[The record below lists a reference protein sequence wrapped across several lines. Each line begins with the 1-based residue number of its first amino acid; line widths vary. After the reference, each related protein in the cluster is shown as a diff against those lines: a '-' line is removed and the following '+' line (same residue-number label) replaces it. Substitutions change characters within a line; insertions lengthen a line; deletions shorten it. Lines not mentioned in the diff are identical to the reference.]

1 LLQSVLLTLDEH
13 TLAGEDE
20 EALLR
25 GLGMVEAAR
34 TAGPEHRKGNPDLR
48 EALLVEIGALA
59 QDTPVR
65 LEDTGGP
72 EDLVAYPGCLAHVDY
87 KPAGADRSEAGA
99 NILETSLLDHLHL
112 TCSLRGILANGG

>member
-25 GLGMVEAAR
+25 GLGMVEATR
-34 TAGPEHRKGNPDLR
+34 TAGLEHRECHPELR

-59 QDTPVR
+59 
-65 LEDTGGP
+65 
-72 EDLVAYPGCLAHVDY
+72 
-87 KPAGADRSEAGA
+87 
-99 NILETSLLDHLHL
+99 
-112 TCSLRGILANGG
+112 